1 MVDSNDNNK
10 RIFISYAHEDDEAA
24 WRMYS
29 ELKQRGLEPWIDKE
43 SLLPGQVWRD
53 EISKA
58 IKNSCYF
65 IAILSSN
72 SVEKGGYV
80 RKELKEAFDILEET
94 SYSKI
99 FVIPVR
105 LDDCKVSDRKVN
117 VLHIVDMNDDW
128 KQGFEKVLR
137 AMGIEN
143 VTNFDWTN
151 LLLSIRNGECTP
163 LIGPGACKLWI
174 PEANVIANQWTQKYD
189 YPLPDSDQLPRVA
202 QFLAVK
208 EGDDLF
214 PKTQLCNELRK
225 VKLPD
230 FRLDKH
236 KNTPP
241 AVLADL
247 NLPIYITTNYDHSI
261 EEALKSRGGKKPISD
276 FCRWS
281 EDLVEY
287 ANDNEINSKLY
298 DRDADYK
305 PTSAEPLV
313 YHLHGDIDHASSMVL
328 TEKDY
333 IDFVIFLNK
342 EEFSKGALPLAIRRE
357 IISKK
362 LLFVGYTLNVF
373 GFSLDF
379 SVIFQTV
386 VTSSEARVKKGIS
399 VQILIPERYF
409 KEDKVKEYLK
419 QYTDLYTNLDV
430 YWGDPLK
437 FSEELRNTM
446 QI

>member
-1 MVDSNDNNK
+1 MAQQIDWWDELRNQQFLEK
-10 RIFISYAHEDDEAA
+10 ISRHE
-24 WRMYS
+24 
-29 ELKQRGLEPWIDKE
+29 
-43 SLLPGQVWRD
+43 
-53 EISKA
+53 
-58 IKNSCYF
+58 C
-65 IAILSSN
+65 
-72 SVEKGGYV
+72 
-80 RKELKEAFDILEET
+80 
-94 SYSKI
+94 
-99 FVIPVR
+99 IP
-105 LDDCKVSDRKVN
+105 
-117 VLHIVDMNDDW
+117 
-128 KQGFEKVLR
+128 F
-137 AMGIEN
+137 
-143 VTNFDWTN
+143 
-151 LLLSIRNGECTP
+151 
-163 LIGPGACKLWI
+163 IGPGACKAWI
-174 PEANVIANQWTQKYD
+174 PEANVTAEQWAQRYH
-189 YPLPDSDQLPRVA
+189 YPLQLKLMAEPNDDWWTLLPNQLPRVA
-202 QFLAVK
+202 QFLAITQK
-208 EGDDLF
+208 GDNNV
-214 PKTQLCNELRK
+214 PKNQLCRELRRIK
-225 VKLPD
+225 PPD
-230 FRLDKH
+230 FRLDKN

-281 EDLVEY
+281 EVLVEY

-313 YHLHGDIDHASSMVL
+313 YHLHGDIDHPSSMVL

-342 EEFSKGALPLAIRRE
+342 EEFSRQGALPLAIRRE
-357 IISKK
+357 IISKE

-386 VTSSEARVKKGIS
+386 VRSSEARVKKGIS
-399 VQILIPERYF
+399 VQIMLPERF
-409 KEDKVKEYLK
+409 QRDDVKNYLE

-437 FSEELRNTM
+437 FSEELRR
-446 QI
+446 QLDIFEGSSV

>member
-1 MVDSNDNNK
+1 LENLTQRVSWW
-10 RIFISYAHEDDEAA
+10 E
-24 WRMYS
+24 
-29 ELKQRGLEPWIDKE
+29 ELRNQQFLE
-43 SLLPGQVWRD
+43 
-53 EISKA
+53 
-58 IKNSCYF
+58 
-65 IAILSSN
+65 
-72 SVEKGGYV
+72 
-80 RKELKEAFDILEET
+80 
-94 SYSKI
+94 KI
-99 FVIPVR
+99 RRQDCIP
-105 LDDCKVSDRKVN
+105 
-117 VLHIVDMNDDW
+117 
-128 KQGFEKVLR
+128 F
-137 AMGIEN
+137 
-143 VTNFDWTN
+143 
-151 LLLSIRNGECTP
+151 
-163 LIGPGACKLWI
+163 IGPGACKPWI
-174 PEANVIANQWTQKYD
+174 PEANVIANRWAQKYD
-189 YPLPDSDQLPRVA
+189 YPLQIKPAEQTDDWWTWLPDQLPRVA
-202 QFLAVK
+202 QFLAIK
-208 EGDDLF
+208 EGDKNV
-214 PKTQLCNELRK
+214 PKVLLCNELGMI
-225 VKLPD
+225 KLPD
-230 FRLDKH
+230 FHLAEFR
-236 KNTPP
+236 NTPP